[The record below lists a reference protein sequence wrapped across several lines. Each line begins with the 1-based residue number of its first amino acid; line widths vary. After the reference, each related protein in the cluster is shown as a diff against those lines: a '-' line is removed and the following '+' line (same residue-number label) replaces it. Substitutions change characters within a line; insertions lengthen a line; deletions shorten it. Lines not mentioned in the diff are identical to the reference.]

1 MRNEKK
7 RDKEKTPHG
16 VVLKNRELRLSKAGG
31 LYV

>member
-7 RDKEKTPHG
+7 RDKEKTPQG
-16 VVLKNRELRLSKAGG
+16 VVSINRELRLSKAGG